1 MMFGGMVGAGAM
13 FGCGVGAV
21 VAGSGHGGTSTGAG
35 ASTVSTASTVPS
47 MPWTPGRGG
56 WNFVG
61 SHAGLSAGGGTAVGL
76 LGEPVR
82 WGAPATPGR
91 RSRRRSGAASA
102 MSLVSEGNTPP
113 TKSRLRVWRRRSG
126 DRTLVA
132 AAAGLRSPPSRFGR
146 RGAAASRDRSR
157 SPSRRASAAVRDLD
171 LGGRRGRASLGRD
184 DDDDDGADDG
194 DDLPTFDRGFFVL
207 GGDDGVGWGGALEGE
222 CKADAAERQRRRTEA
237 ARASERRR
245 RKLARAEKRRGLSP
259 GALRATERY
268 NQGAQVPRDGAA
280 SDAPEDAVPASAGA
294 APSVRAPRAAAVP
307 AAAAHRQR
315 DGARA
320 LRKEAM
326 PFRPPMRAFAV
337 AVPAFA
343 AHAATAR
350 RA

>member
-1 MMFGGMVGAGAM
+1 
-13 FGCGVGAV
+13 
-21 VAGSGHGGTSTGAG
+21 
-35 ASTVSTASTVPS
+35 
-47 MPWTPGRGG
+47 
-56 WNFVG
+56 
-61 SHAGLSAGGGTAVGL
+61 
-76 LGEPVR
+76 
-82 WGAPATPGR
+82 
-91 RSRRRSGAASA
+91 

-126 DRTLVA
+126 ERALVA
-132 AAAGLRSPPSRFGR
+132 AAAGLRSPPSRYGR

-157 SPSRRASAAVRDLD
+157 SPSRRASSAVRDLD
-171 LGGRRGRASLGRD
+171 LGGRGGRASLDRGD
-184 DDDDDGADDG
+184 DDDDDGGADDG
-194 DDLPTFDRGFFVL
+194 GDLPTFDRGFFVL
-207 GGDDGVGWGGALEGE
+207 RGDDGVGWGGALEGE
-222 CKADAAERQRRRTEA
+222 SEADAAERQRRRTEA

-280 SDAPEDAVPASAGA
+280 SEAPEAAVPASAGV
-294 APSVRAPRAAAVP
+294 APSVKAPRAAAVP